1 MNNLIL
7 NKLNDDPFY
16 TNNLIMKTFAQFL
29 LKIMHSLFI
38 IDFEVQK
45 YGLVDSRM
53 GFDLVLKSF
62 INEWNFSN
70 QILH

>member
-1 MNNLIL
+1 MFFVNNLIL

-62 INEWNFSN
+62 INE
-70 QILH
+70 